1 MPDCTSKEISI
12 QSTIVPVRKSLVQ
25 WLTESRFGIS
35 KFGIPIEIHMSP
47 RVKIPYPPCQLENMK
62 ARALLAVVAAA
73 LLAQACADPRIPNC
87 KHLNTKCCSKC
98 YVGEENKPCDTNH
111 FCLSKYQDPK
121 GSEPMTLITR
131 ALTRVLSTDASV
143 RVLSTD
149 ASAESSKP
157 MTLMTRVAVAF
168 LGIAILGLAAISS
181 IMLGL
186 THGLL

>member
-1 MPDCTSKEISI
+1 MTLFYGKRSFSVTAYPIGMPNFEMPNLDCTSKEISI

-73 LLAQACADPRIPNC
+73 VLAQAFADPRIPNC

-98 YVGEENKPCDTNH
+98 YVGEENKPCDTDH
-111 FCLSKYQDPK
+111 FCLYQDPK
-121 GSEPMTLITR
+121 GSE
-131 ALTRVLSTDASV
+131 
-143 RVLSTD
+143 
-149 ASAESSKP
+149 P